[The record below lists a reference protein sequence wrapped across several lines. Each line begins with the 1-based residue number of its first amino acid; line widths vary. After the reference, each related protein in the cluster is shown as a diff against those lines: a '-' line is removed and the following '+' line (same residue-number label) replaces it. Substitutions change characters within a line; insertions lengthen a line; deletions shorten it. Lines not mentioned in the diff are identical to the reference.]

1 MPDLRPRILVV
12 DDEAD
17 IRLVVERRL
26 TLKGYEVITA
36 ATGYEGL
43 NKARSEHPDL
53 IVLDLMLPGIDG
65 NQVCAMLKRDLRY
78 RDIPILVLSA
88 KSQARDVEVSM
99 QCGADAYLVKPFDQ
113 ETLLIQI
120 ETLLGSGPDGPPA
133 AEDRVRVARTQTA
146 AAVAKSQA
154 GS

>member
-1 MPDLRPRILVV
+1 MHDSRPRILVV

-43 NKARSEHPDL
+43 NKARSESPDL

-65 NQVCAMLKRDLRY
+65 NQICAILKRDLRY
-78 RDIPILVLSA
+78 KDTPIIILSA
-88 KSQARDVEVSM
+88 KSQARDIDISM
-99 QCGADAYLVKPFDQ
+99 QCGADAYVSKPFDHQ
-113 ETLLIQI
+113 VLIAQI
-120 ETLLGSGPDGPPA
+120 ESLLAVPQPPTADQRPLVASLRSGVP
-133 AEDRVRVARTQTA
+133 VTKT
-146 AAVAKSQA
+146 
-154 GS
+154 